1 MKLVLQ
7 NLASLLKVRSIVTIL
22 VIGCL
27 CVLAVK
33 QQTRITSE
41 MLAAIVSSVIT
52 YFFTRTTDKVE
63 YSDQKE

>member
-1 MKLVLQ
+1 MKPVLQ

-27 CVLAVK
+27 CILAV
-33 QQTRITSE
+33 QQNTRVTSE

-52 YFFTRTTDKVE
+52 YFFIRTTDKVE

>member
-1 MKLVLQ
+1 MKSVLQ

-27 CVLAVK
+27 CILAV
-33 QQTRITSE
+33 QQNTRVTSE